1 MICFRNCLLIVV
13 NLFLASMIRFK
24 HLLGEKKSILMDDRM
39 TGKIHPKMVVGF
51 VIPSIAVLLMIP
63 ISCTSAEETA
73 FEPLPHRSMPT
84 PAARATP
91 TFTPIPVPT
100 PMPTETVLDIPASSS
115 PPESVHWEDI
125 PKTYSNASEN
135 ILTAVLYEARD
146 ESLLDQPRLEIT
158 NRGIKW
164 ALRVTDQQGSMVVL
178 NGQSL
183 GRYTSVD
190 SPTFSPDGK
199 SFAYMARRGKE
210 TFVVLNGQELDK
222 FDLVED
228 LVFSPDG
235 SRLAYNASIGGQSFA
250 VIDNEPSDLYD
261 WVGKVTFSGDGSRY
275 AFVVEDE
282 GEMFVVLDGQESSKY
297 DWVGRLVFS
306 SDGSRFAYVATEDR
320 YSFIVLDGKEQETF
334 DSIDEVV
341 FSSTGSHFAFL
352 AHKSP
357 DSFVVLD
364 GEHLTSYKAVAF
376 LSFSPDGS
384 RFAYAGKRGD
394 TWTAVLDG
402 QEVATHQIVDRP
414 TFSSNGSRFG
424 FGVRED
430 GFSYVVIDGQAKQK
444 FEGPWRLRQILFS
457 LDGSRLAY
465 RFKDTQSKDSIT
477 SILDV
482 VDEEKFHQVDN
493 VKISSPEFS
502 PDGQKFAVLFLDA
515 GGLKIVYK
523 SGQ

>member
-1 MICFRNCLLIVV
+1 MFQLLSINCSKFI
-13 NLFLASMIRFK
+13 FDIYMIRFE
-24 HLLGEKKSILMDDRM
+24 HSFGEKKLIMMDDRM
-39 TGKIHPKMVVGF
+39 AAKTHPKIVASF
-51 VIPSIAVLLMIP
+51 VSLSIVVLLIIP
-63 ISCTSAEETA
+63 ISCTSAEETV

-100 PMPTETVLDIPASSS
+100 SVPTETILDLPVSSS
-115 PPESVHWEDI
+115 PPESMYWEDI
-125 PKTYSNASEN
+125 QKTSNNISEN
-135 ILTAVLYEARD
+135 ILESVLYEAGD

-164 ALRVTDQQGSMVVL
+164 ALRVTDRQGGMVIL

-199 SFAYMARRGKE
+199 SFAYLARRGKE
-210 TFVVLNGQELDK
+210 TFVVLNGQELDN

-261 WVGKVTFSGDGSRY
+261 WVGKVTFNRDGSRY

-282 GEMFVVLDGQESSKY
+282 GEIFVILDGEESSKY

-306 SDGSRFAYVATEDR
+306 PDGSRFAHVATKDR
-320 YSFIVLDGKEQETF
+320 YSFIVLDGEEQETF
-334 DSIDEVV
+334 DSVDELM
-341 FSSTGSHFAFL
+341 FSSSGSHFAFL
-352 AHKSP
+352 ASKSP

-364 GEHLTSYKAVAF
+364 GEHLTSYDAVAF
-376 LSFSPDGS
+376 LSFSPEGS
-384 RFAYAGKRGD
+384 RLAYAAKSGD
-394 TWTAVLDG
+394 TWAAVLDG
-402 QEVATHQIVDRP
+402 EEVATYEIVDRP
-414 TFSSNGSRFG
+414 TFSSDGSRFG

-444 FEGPWRLRQILFS
+444 IEGPWRLRQILFS

-482 VDEEKFHQVDN
+482 VDGQKFHQVDN

-502 PDGQKFAVLFLDA
+502 PDGQKFAVLLLDA
-515 GGLKIVYK
+515 GVLKIVYK
-523 SGQ
+523 IGQ